1 MGEVDLLLDGLDFG
15 EGPRWRDGQLWYSD
29 FFQHRVYTVTADGR
43 RETVLDLGDEQP
55 SGLGWLPDGDLLIVG
70 MLGRR
75 ILRYDGTGVRVH
87 AELGHIATS
96 HCNDMVV
103 DHQGNA
109 YVGNFG
115 FDYGAGQASVGAAL
129 ALVRPDGS
137 SLAVAEDLQFPNGA
151 VITPDGTTLV
161 VGETFGSRYTA
172 FTIGVDGTLSD
183 RRIWAEVPGRMPD
196 GCCLDTAGGIWFADA
211 IRTEVIRV
219 VEGGEITDAIEV
231 PQRAFACMLGGNEG
245 TTLFVITAP
254 SDPQGGLS
262 PGQGAVWSV
271 EVDSQHA
278 GLP

>member
-1 MGEVDLLLDGLDFG
+1 MHEVDLLVDGLDFG

-29 FFQHRVYTVTADGR
+29 FFQHRVFTVTADGQ
-43 RETVLDLGDEQP
+43 RETVLDLGEEQP
-55 SGLGWLPDGDLLIVG
+55 SGLGWLPDGDLLVVG

-75 ILRYDGTGVRVH
+75 ILRYDGTEVTVH

-103 DHQGNA
+103 DRRGNA

-115 FDYGAGQASVGAAL
+115 FDYGAGQAPTGAAL

-137 SLAVAEDLQFPNGA
+137 TLAVAEDLQFPNGA

-161 VGETFGSRYTA
+161 VGETFGSRYCA
-172 FTIGVDGTLSD
+172 FTVATDGTLSD

-211 IRTEVIRV
+211 IRPEVVRV
-219 VEGGEITDAIEV
+219 VEGGEITDAVEV
-231 PQRAFACMLGGNEG
+231 PQRAFACMLGGDQG

-254 SDPQGGLS
+254 SDPQAGLR
-262 PGQGAVWSV
+262 PGQGAVWTV

>member
-1 MGEVDLLLDGLDFG
+1 MHEVDLLVDGLDFG

-43 RETVLDLGDEQP
+43 RETVLDLGEEQP
-55 SGLGWLPDGDLLIVG
+55 SGLGWLPDGNLLIVG

-75 ILRYDGTGVRVH
+75 ILRYDGTQVRVH
-87 AELGHIATS
+87 AELG
-96 HCNDMVV
+96 
-103 DHQGNA
+103 
-109 YVGNFG
+109 
-115 FDYGAGQASVGAAL
+115 QAPVGAAL

-137 SLAVAEDLQFPNGA
+137 TLAVAEDLQFPNGA

-161 VGETFGSRYTA
+161 VGETFGSRYCA
-172 FTIGVDGTLSD
+172 FTVATDGTLSD

-196 GCCLDTAGGIWFADA
+196 GCCLDAARGIWFAAA
-211 IRTEVIRV
+211 IRPEVVRV
-219 VEGGEITDAIEV
+219 VEGGEITDAVEV
-231 PQRAFACMLGGNEG
+231 PQRAFACMLGGDQG

-254 SDPQGGLS
+254 SDPQAGLR
-262 PGQGAVWSV
+262 PGQGSVWAV

>member
-183 RRIWAEVPGRMPD
+183 RRTWAEVPGRMPD

-211 IRTEVIRV
+211 IRSEVIRV

-231 PQRAFACMLGGNEG
+231 PQRAFACMLGGDEG

>member
-183 RRIWAEVPGRMPD
+183 RRTWAEVPGRMPD

>member
-29 FFQHRVYTVTADGR
+29 FFQHRVFTVTTGGR
-43 RETVLDLGDEQP
+43 RETVLDLGEEQP

-115 FDYGAGQASVGAAL
+115 FDYGTGQAPVGAAL

-137 SLAVAEDLQFPNGA
+137 TLAVAEDLQFPNGA

-161 VGETFGSRYTA
+161 VGETFASRYTA
-172 FTIGVDGTLSD
+172 FTIGADGTLSD
-183 RRIWAEVPGRMPD
+183 RRTWAEVPGRMPD

>member
-1 MGEVDLLLDGLDFG
+1 MHEVDLLVDGLDFG

-29 FFQHRVYTVTADGR
+29 FFQHRVYTVTTDGQQ
-43 RETVLDLGDEQP
+43 ETILDLGEEQP
-55 SGLGWLPDGDLLIVG
+55 SGLGWLPDGDLLVVG

-75 ILRYDGTGVRVH
+75 ILRYDGTEVTVH

-103 DHQGNA
+103 DRRGNA

-115 FDYGAGQASVGAAL
+115 FDYGAGHAPAGAAL
-129 ALVRPDGS
+129 ALARPDGS
-137 SLAVAEDLQFPNGA
+137 TLAVAEDLQFPNGA

-161 VGETFGSRYTA
+161 VGETFGGRYSA
-172 FTIGVDGTLSD
+172 FTVGTDGTLSD

-196 GCCLDTAGGIWFADA
+196 GCCLDAAGGIWFADA
-211 IRTEVIRV
+211 IRPEVVRV
-219 VEGGEITDAIEV
+219 VEGGAITDTIEV
-231 PQRAFACMLGGNEG
+231 PQRAFACMLGGDQG

-254 SDPQGGLS
+254 SDPESGLR
-262 PGQGAVWSV
+262 PGQGAVWAV
-271 EVDSQHA
+271 EVDFQHA

>member
-1 MGEVDLLLDGLDFG
+1 MHEVVLLVDGLDFG

-29 FFQHRVYTVTADGR
+29 FFQHRVYTVTADGQ
-43 RETVLDLGDEQP
+43 RETVLDLGEEQP
-55 SGLGWLPDGDLLIVG
+55 SGLGWLPDGDLLVVG

-75 ILRYDGTGVRVH
+75 ILRYDGTEVSVH

-103 DHQGNA
+103 DRRGNA

-115 FDYGAGQASVGAAL
+115 FDYGAGQAPAGAAL

-137 SLAVAEDLQFPNGA
+137 TLAVAEDLQFPNGA
-151 VITPDGTTLV
+151 VITPDGMTLV
-161 VGETFGSRYTA
+161 VGETFGSRYCA
-172 FTIGVDGTLSD
+172 FTVATDGTLSD

-196 GCCLDTAGGIWFADA
+196 GCCLDAAGGIWFADA
-211 IRTEVIRV
+211 IRPEVVRV
-219 VEGGEITDAIEV
+219 VEGGEITDAVEV
-231 PQRAFACMLGGNEG
+231 PQRAFACMLGGDQG

-254 SDPQGGLS
+254 SDPQAGLR
-262 PGQGAVWSV
+262 PGQGAVWAV

>member
-1 MGEVDLLLDGLDFG
+1 MHEVELLVDGLDFG

-29 FFQHRVYTVTADGR
+29 FFQHRVYTVTTGGL
-43 RETVLDLGDEQP
+43 RETVLDLGEEQP
-55 SGLGWLPDGDLLIVG
+55 SGLGWLPDGDLLVVG

-75 ILRYDGTGVRVH
+75 ILRYDGTEVTVH

-103 DHQGNA
+103 DRRGNA

-115 FDYGAGQASVGAAL
+115 FDYGAGQAPAGAAL

-137 SLAVAEDLQFPNGA
+137 TLAVAEDLQFPNGA

-161 VGETFGSRYTA
+161 VGETFGSRYCA
-172 FTIGVDGTLSD
+172 FTVATDGTLSD

-196 GCCLDTAGGIWFADA
+196 GCCLDTSGGIWFADA
-211 IRTEVIRV
+211 IRPEVVRV
-219 VEGGEITDAIEV
+219 VEGGEITDTVEV
-231 PQRAFACMLGGNEG
+231 PQRAFACMLGGDQG

-254 SDPQGGLS
+254 SDPQAGLR
-262 PGQGAVWSV
+262 PGQGAVWAV

>member
-1 MGEVDLLLDGLDFG
+1 MGEVELLLDGLDFG

-183 RRIWAEVPGRMPD
+183 RRTWAEVPGRMPD

>member
-1 MGEVDLLLDGLDFG
+1 MHEVDLLVDGLDFG

-29 FFQHRVYTVTADGR
+29 FFQHRVYTVTADGQ
-43 RETVLDLGDEQP
+43 RETVLDLGEEQP
-55 SGLGWLPDGDLLIVG
+55 SGLGWLPDGDLLVVG

-75 ILRYDGTGVRVH
+75 ILRYDGTEVRVH
-87 AELGHIATS
+87 AELDHIATS

-103 DHQGNA
+103 DRRGNA

-115 FDYGAGQASVGAAL
+115 FDYGAGQAPAGAAL

-137 SLAVAEDLQFPNGA
+137 TLAVAEDLQFPNGA

-161 VGETFGSRYTA
+161 VGETFGSRYCA
-172 FTIGVDGTLSD
+172 FTVATDGTLSD

-196 GCCLDTAGGIWFADA
+196 GCCLDTSGGIWFADA
-211 IRTEVIRV
+211 IRPEVVRV
-219 VEGGEITDAIEV
+219 VEGGEITDAVEV
-231 PQRAFACMLGGNEG
+231 PQRAFACMLGGDQG

-254 SDPQGGLS
+254 SDPQAGLR
-262 PGQGAVWSV
+262 PGQGAVWAV

>member
-1 MGEVDLLLDGLDFG
+1 MHEVDLLVDGLDFG

-29 FFQHRVYTVTADGR
+29 FFQHRVYTVTTDGQQ
-43 RETVLDLGDEQP
+43 ETILDLGEEQP
-55 SGLGWLPDGDLLIVG
+55 SGLGWLPDGDLLVVG

-75 ILRYDGTGVRVH
+75 ILRYDGTEVTVH

-103 DHQGNA
+103 DRRGNA

-115 FDYGAGQASVGAAL
+115 FDYSAGQAPAGAAL
-129 ALVRPDGS
+129 ALARPDGS
-137 SLAVAEDLQFPNGA
+137 TLAVAEDLQFPNGS

-161 VGETFGSRYTA
+161 VGETFGSRYCA
-172 FTIGVDGTLSD
+172 FTIATDGTLSD

-196 GCCLDTAGGIWFADA
+196 GCCLDAAGGIWFADA
-211 IRTEVIRV
+211 IRPEVVRV
-219 VEGGEITDAIEV
+219 VEGGEITDAVEV
-231 PQRAFACMLGGNEG
+231 PQRAFACMLGGDQG

-254 SDPQGGLS
+254 SNPESGLR
-262 PGQGAVWSV
+262 PGQGAVWAV
-271 EVDSQHA
+271 EVDFQHA

>member
-1 MGEVDLLLDGLDFG
+1 MHEVDLLVDGLDFG

-161 VGETFGSRYTA
+161 VGETFGSRYCA
-172 FTIGVDGTLSD
+172 FTIATDGTLSD

-196 GCCLDTAGGIWFADA
+196 GCCLDAAGGIWFADA
-211 IRTEVIRV
+211 IRPEVGRV
-219 VEGGEITDAIEV
+219 VEGGEITDAVEV
-231 PQRAFACMLGGNEG
+231 PQRAFACMLGGDQGN
-245 TTLFVITAP
+245 TLFVITAP

>member
-1 MGEVDLLLDGLDFG
+1 MHEVDLLVDGLDFG

-29 FFQHRVYTVTADGR
+29 FFQHRVYTVTTDGQ
-43 RETVLDLGDEQP
+43 RETVLDLGEEQP
-55 SGLGWLPDGDLLIVG
+55 SGLGWLPDGDLLVVG

-75 ILRYDGTGVRVH
+75 ILRYDGTEVTVH

-103 DHQGNA
+103 DGRGNA

-115 FDYGAGQASVGAAL
+115 FDYGAGQAPAGAAL

-137 SLAVAEDLQFPNGA
+137 TLAVAEDLQFPNGA
-151 VITPDGTTLV
+151 VITPDGMTLI
-161 VGETFGSRYTA
+161 VGETFGSRYCA
-172 FTIGVDGTLSD
+172 FTVATDGTLSD

-211 IRTEVIRV
+211 IRPEVARV
-219 VEGGEITDAIEV
+219 VEGGEITDVIEV
-231 PQRAFACMLGGNEG
+231 PQRAFACMLGGDQG

-254 SDPQGGLS
+254 TDPQGGLS
-262 PGQGAVWSV
+262 PGQGAVCAV

>member
-1 MGEVDLLLDGLDFG
+1 M
-15 EGPRWRDGQLWYSD
+15 WYSD
-29 FFQHRVYTVTADGR
+29 FFQHRVYTVTADGQ
-43 RETVLDLGDEQP
+43 RETVLDLGEEQP
-55 SGLGWLPDGDLLIVG
+55 SGLGWLPDGDLLVVG

-75 ILRYDGTGVRVH
+75 ILRYDGTEVRVH
-87 AELGHIATS
+87 AELDHIATS

-103 DHQGNA
+103 DRRGNA

-115 FDYGAGQASVGAAL
+115 FDYGTGQAPTGAAL

-137 SLAVAEDLQFPNGA
+137 TLAVAEDLQFPNGA

-161 VGETFGSRYTA
+161 VGETFGSRYCA
-172 FTIGVDGTLSD
+172 FTVATDGTLSD

-211 IRTEVIRV
+211 IRPEVVRV
-219 VEGGEITDAIEV
+219 VEGGEITDAVEV
-231 PQRAFACMLGGNEG
+231 PQRAFACMLGGDQG

-254 SDPQGGLS
+254 SDPQAGLR
-262 PGQGAVWSV
+262 PGQGAVWAV

>member
-1 MGEVDLLLDGLDFG
+1 MSEVDLLVDGLDFG
-15 EGPRWRDGQLWYSD
+15 EGPRWHDGQLWYSD

-43 RETVLDLGDEQP
+43 RETVLDLGEEQP
-55 SGLGWLPDGDLLIVG
+55 SGLGWLPDGNLLIMG

-75 ILRYDGTGVRVH
+75 ILRYAGTQVRVH

-96 HCNDMVV
+96 YCNDMVV
-103 DHQGNA
+103 DQRGNA

-115 FDYGAGQASVGAAL
+115 FDYGAGQAPVGAAL

-137 SLAVAEDLQFPNGA
+137 TLAVAEDLQFPNGA

-161 VGETFGSRYTA
+161 GGETFGSRYCA
-172 FTIGVDGTLSD
+172 FTIATDGTLSD

-196 GCCLDTAGGIWFADA
+196 GCCLDTAGGIWFANA
-211 IRTEVIRV
+211 IRPEVARV

-231 PQRAFACMLGGNEG
+231 PQRAFACMLGGDQG

-262 PGQGAVWSV
+262 PGQGAVWAV
-271 EVDSQHA
+271 EVDAQHA

>member
-137 SLAVAEDLQFPNGA
+137 TLAVAEDLQFPNGA

-183 RRIWAEVPGRMPD
+183 RRTWAEVPGRMPD

-211 IRTEVIRV
+211 IRSEVIRV

-231 PQRAFACMLGGNEG
+231 PQRAFACMLGGDEG

>member
-137 SLAVAEDLQFPNGA
+137 TLAVAEDLQFPNGA

>member
-75 ILRYDGTGVRVH
+75 ILRYDGTRVRVH

-137 SLAVAEDLQFPNGA
+137 TLAVAEDLQFPNGA

-183 RRIWAEVPGRMPD
+183 RRTWAEVPGRMPD

-231 PQRAFACMLGGNEG
+231 PQRAFACMLGGDEG

>member
-137 SLAVAEDLQFPNGA
+137 TLAVAEDLQFPNGA

-183 RRIWAEVPGRMPD
+183 RRTWAEVPGRMPD

-211 IRTEVIRV
+211 IRSEVIRV

-231 PQRAFACMLGGNEG
+231 PQRAFACMLGGDEG

-254 SDPQGGLS
+254 SDPQGGLR

>member
-1 MGEVDLLLDGLDFG
+1 MHEVDLLVDGLDFG
-15 EGPRWRDGQLWYSD
+15 EGPRWRDGRLWYSD
-29 FFQHRVYTVTADGR
+29 FFQHRVYTVTADGQ
-43 RETVLDLGDEQP
+43 REPVLDLGEEQP

-75 ILRYDGTGVRVH
+75 ILRYDGTEVSVH

-103 DHQGNA
+103 DRRGNA

-115 FDYGAGQASVGAAL
+115 FDYGAGQAPAGAAL

-137 SLAVAEDLQFPNGA
+137 TLAVAEDLQFPNGA
-151 VITPDGTTLV
+151 VVTPDGTTLV
-161 VGETFGSRYTA
+161 VGETFGSRYCA
-172 FTIGVDGTLSD
+172 FTVATDGTLSD

-211 IRTEVIRV
+211 IRPEVVRV
-219 VEGGEITDAIEV
+219 VEGGEITDAVEV
-231 PQRAFACMLGGNEG
+231 PQRAFACMLGGDQG

-254 SDPQGGLS
+254 SDPQAGLR
-262 PGQGAVWSV
+262 PGQGAVWTV
-271 EVDSQHA
+271 EVDSEHA

>member
-1 MGEVDLLLDGLDFG
+1 MHEVDLLVDGLDFG

-29 FFQHRVYTVTADGR
+29 FFQHRVYTVTADGH
-43 RETVLDLGDEQP
+43 RETVLDLGEEQP
-55 SGLGWLPDGDLLIVG
+55 SGLGWLPDGDLLVVG

-75 ILRYDGTGVRVH
+75 ILRYDGTEVRVH

-103 DHQGNA
+103 DRRGNA

-115 FDYGAGQASVGAAL
+115 SDYSAGQAPAGAAL

-137 SLAVAEDLQFPNGA
+137 TLAVAEDLQFPNGA
-151 VITPDGTTLV
+151 VLTPDGGTLV
-161 VGETFGSRYTA
+161 VGETFGSRYCA
-172 FTIGVDGTLSD
+172 FTVATDGTLSN

-196 GCCLDTAGGIWFADA
+196 GCCLDAAGGIWFADA
-211 IRTEVIRV
+211 VRPEVVRV
-219 VEGGEITDAIEV
+219 VEGGEITDAVEV
-231 PQRAFACMLGGNEG
+231 PQRAFACMLGGDQG

-254 SDPQGGLS
+254 SDPQAGLR
-262 PGQGAVWSV
+262 PGQGAVWAV

>member
-87 AELGHIATS
+87 AELAHIATS

-137 SLAVAEDLQFPNGA
+137 TLAVAEDLQFPNGA

-161 VGETFGSRYTA
+161 VGETFASRYTA
-172 FTIGVDGTLSD
+172 FTIGADGTLSD
-183 RRIWAEVPGRMPD
+183 RRTWAEVPGRMPD

>member
-1 MGEVDLLLDGLDFG
+1 MHEVDLLVDGLDFG

-29 FFQHRVYTVTADGR
+29 FFQHRVYTVTADGQ
-43 RETVLDLGDEQP
+43 RETVLDLGEEQP
-55 SGLGWLPDGDLLIVG
+55 SGLGWLPDGDLLVVG

-75 ILRYDGTGVRVH
+75 ILRYDGTEVSVH

-103 DHQGNA
+103 DRRGNA

-115 FDYGAGQASVGAAL
+115 FDYGAGQAPAGAAL

-137 SLAVAEDLQFPNGA
+137 TLAVAEDLQFPNGA
-151 VITPDGTTLV
+151 VITPDGMTLV
-161 VGETFGSRYTA
+161 VGETFGSRYCA
-172 FTIGVDGTLSD
+172 FTVATDGTLSD

-196 GCCLDTAGGIWFADA
+196 GCCLDTSGGIWFADA
-211 IRTEVIRV
+211 IRPEVVRV
-219 VEGGEITDAIEV
+219 VEGGEITDTVEV
-231 PQRAFACMLGGNEG
+231 PQRAFACMLGGDQG

-254 SDPQGGLS
+254 SDPQAGLR
-262 PGQGAVWSV
+262 PGQGSVWAV
-271 EVDSQHA
+271 EVDFQHA

>member
-1 MGEVDLLLDGLDFG
+1 MHEVDLLVDGLDFG
-15 EGPRWRDGQLWYSD
+15 EGPRWRDGRLWYSD

-87 AELGHIATS
+87 AELAHIATS

-137 SLAVAEDLQFPNGA
+137 TLAVAEDLQFPNGA

-183 RRIWAEVPGRMPD
+183 RRTWAEVPGRMPD

-211 IRTEVIRV
+211 IRSEVIRV
-219 VEGGEITDAIEV
+219 VEGGEITDTIEV

>member
-137 SLAVAEDLQFPNGA
+137 TLAVAEDLQFPNGA

-211 IRTEVIRV
+211 IRSEVIRV

-231 PQRAFACMLGGNEG
+231 PQRAFACMLGGDEG

>member
-1 MGEVDLLLDGLDFG
+1 MPEVDLLVDGLDFG

-43 RETVLDLGDEQP
+43 RETVLDLGEEQP
-55 SGLGWLPDGDLLIVG
+55 SGLGWLPDGDLLVVG

-75 ILRYDGTGVRVH
+75 VLRYDGTEVRVH

-103 DHQGNA
+103 DHRGNA

-115 FDYGAGQASVGAAL
+115 FDYGAGQAPAGAAL

-137 SLAVAEDLQFPNGA
+137 TLAVAEDLQFPNGA

-161 VGETFGSRYTA
+161 VGETFGSRYCA
-172 FTIGVDGTLSD
+172 FTVATDGTLSD

-196 GCCLDTAGGIWFADA
+196 GCCLDASGGIWFADA
-211 IRTEVIRV
+211 IRPEVVRV
-219 VEGGEITDAIEV
+219 VEGGEITDAVKV
-231 PQRAFACMLGGNEG
+231 PQRAFACMLGGDQGN
-245 TTLFVITAP
+245 TLFVITAP
-254 SDPQGGLS
+254 SDPQAGLS
-262 PGQGAVWSV
+262 PGQGAVWAV

-278 GLP
+278 GFP

>member
-75 ILRYDGTGVRVH
+75 ILRYNGTGVRVH

-137 SLAVAEDLQFPNGA
+137 TLAVAEDLQFPNGA

-161 VGETFGSRYTA
+161 VGETFASRYTA
-172 FTIGVDGTLSD
+172 FTISADGTLSD
-183 RRIWAEVPGRMPD
+183 RRTWAEVPGRMPD

-231 PQRAFACMLGGNEG
+231 PQRAFACMLGGNKG

>member
-1 MGEVDLLLDGLDFG
+1 MGEVELLLDGLDFG

-137 SLAVAEDLQFPNGA
+137 TLAVAEDLQFPNGA

-183 RRIWAEVPGRMPD
+183 RRTWAEVPGRMPD

-211 IRTEVIRV
+211 IRSEVIRV

-231 PQRAFACMLGGNEG
+231 PQRAFACMLGGDEG

>member
-1 MGEVDLLLDGLDFG
+1 MHEVDLLVDGLDFG

-29 FFQHRVYTVTADGR
+29 FFQHQVYTVTTDGQ
-43 RETVLDLGDEQP
+43 RETVLDLGEEQP
-55 SGLGWLPDGDLLIVG
+55 SGLGWLPDGDLLVVG

-75 ILRYDGTGVRVH
+75 ILRYDGTEVTVH

-103 DHQGNA
+103 DRRGNA

-115 FDYGAGQASVGAAL
+115 FDYGAGQAPAGAAL
-129 ALVRPDGS
+129 ALARPDGS
-137 SLAVAEDLQFPNGA
+137 TLAVAEDLQFPNGA

-161 VGETFGSRYTA
+161 VGETFGSRYCA
-172 FTIGVDGTLSD
+172 FTVATDGTLSD

-196 GCCLDTAGGIWFADA
+196 GCCLDAAGGIWFADA
-211 IRTEVIRV
+211 IRPEVVRV
-219 VEGGEITDAIEV
+219 VEGGEITDTVEV
-231 PQRAFACMLGGNEG
+231 PQRAFACMLGGDQG

-254 SDPQGGLS
+254 SDPESGLR
-262 PGQGAVWSV
+262 PGQGAVWAV
-271 EVDSQHA
+271 EVDFQHA

>member
-15 EGPRWRDGQLWYSD
+15 EGPRWRDGRLWYSD

-137 SLAVAEDLQFPNGA
+137 TLAVAEDLQFPNGA

-183 RRIWAEVPGRMPD
+183 RRTWAEVPGRMPD

-211 IRTEVIRV
+211 IRSEVIRV

-231 PQRAFACMLGGNEG
+231 PQRAFACMLGGDEG